1 MSKTARAILT
11 AVVAIAAYASIT
23 LNQPEW
29 AHQLEGLVL
38 VLGAAFGIKPPH
50 LE

>member
-1 MSKTARAILT
+1 MTQRARAILT
-11 AVVAIAAYASIT
+11 AAVAIAAFAAAT

-38 VLGAAFGIKPPH
+38 VIGAAFGIRPPH
-50 LE
+50 QE